1 MKQKIFALAISAM
14 LAACATNPV
23 TGKRE
28 LALVSESQE
37 IAMGQEA
44 AKQVEESLGLVDNA
58 GLQAYVRGI
67 GTRLAAQSERPE
79 LPWRFGVIDDP
90 IPNAFALPGGP
101 VYITRGLMNLMDSE
115 AELASVLGHEI
126 GHITARH

>member
-1 MKQKIFALAISAM
+1 MRQKIIALAMASM

-37 IAMGQEA
+37 IAMGQDA
-44 AKQVEESLGLVDNA
+44 AKQVESSLGLVDDA

-67 GTRLAAQSERPE
+67 GTRLASQSERPE

-90 IPNAFALPGGP
+90 VPNAFALPGGP
-101 VYITRGLMNLMDSE
+101 VYITRGMLNLMD
-115 AELASVLGHEI
+115 
-126 GHITARH
+126 T